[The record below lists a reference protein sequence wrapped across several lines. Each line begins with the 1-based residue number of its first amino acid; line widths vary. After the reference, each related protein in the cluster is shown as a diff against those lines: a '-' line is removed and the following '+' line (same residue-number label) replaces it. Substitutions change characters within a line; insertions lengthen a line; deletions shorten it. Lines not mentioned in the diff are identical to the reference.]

1 MIIYRPD
8 SISDFYGV
16 TVPSITMIS
25 YGSMGHV
32 PTMAAYLS
40 EDVGLL
46 IIPINLIVTLIV
58 SALVGFNTA
67 LSAYAFAGR
76 PKKSIK
82 YYHRHEF
89 NTERSWRNYKFV
101 CGMSYLRIILYF

>member
-46 IIPINLIVTLIV
+46 VIPINLIVTLIV

-67 LSAYAFAGR
+67 L
-76 PKKSIK
+76 
-82 YYHRHEF
+82 
-89 NTERSWRNYKFV
+89 
-101 CGMSYLRIILYF
+101 